1 MAAGVDLT
9 ANGFSQGFGYG
20 ETEAGRMAAAGYGVK
35 TVEKMAGLNFIQS
48 GSMVDKTK
56 GSFSI
61 HLNEKFAIAVLGRIA
76 DNIRQNP

>member
-20 ETEAGRMAAAGYGVK
+20 EAEAGRMAAAGYGVK

-48 GSMVDKTK
+48 GGMVDKTE
-56 GSFSI
+56 GSLSI
-61 HLNEKFAIAVLGRIA
+61 HLNGKVAIAVFGRIA